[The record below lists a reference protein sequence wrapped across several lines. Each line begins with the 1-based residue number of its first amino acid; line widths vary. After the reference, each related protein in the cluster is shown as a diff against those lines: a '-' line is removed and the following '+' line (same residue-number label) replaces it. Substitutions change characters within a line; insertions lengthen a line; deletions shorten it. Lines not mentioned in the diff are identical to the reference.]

1 MHSTSAVTVPVPLWH
16 RSLPLCQGDGHPCC
30 CHAVTQR
37 HLGRLHCTACAACDA
52 HERMSHRPLTPPPC
66 TCPRTKDPAPH
77 LCTHPAQEVAG
88 PEQEQRP
95 PNHHVVVRVVLPILL
110 WLTKARLR
118 HAIILPGRRAEG
130 GVSITAHALPW
141 LDQPRLHDTHTA
153 LRLCEANFATSAHK
167 SHGCPSLV
175 CHPWPLHT
183 PCVRSLPP

>member
-1 MHSTSAVTVPVPLWH
+1 MVTLAAAMQSHSGTLAACTALPVLRVMRMRGCPIV
-16 RSLPLCQGDGHPCC
+16 RSL
-30 CHAVTQR
+30 
-37 HLGRLHCTACAACDA
+37 
-52 HERMSHRPLTPPPC
+52 PPPC